1 MDIVSTAR
9 SLPLVALTVVCV
21 AVVAPALATIMKM
34 TQTTFA
40 MPEEGEVVELAG
52 LHYGIRFS
60 ADITTATYETKDG
73 KREDQVIVVWTF
85 TGSNTA
91 GKMHRVDIVVWL
103 LNEIGERVA
112 HGEGK
117 ATLSAGAKDQKLKV
131 KVKVASEVLEE
142 TTLVNVQANW
152 VS

>member
-1 MDIVSTAR
+1 
-9 SLPLVALTVVCV
+9 LV
-21 AVVAPALATIMKM
+21 AVVIVGALTAAPAVATVMKM

-40 MPEEGEVVELAG
+40 MPEEGEVVGLTG

-60 ADITTATYETKDG
+60 ADVTTAVYETKAGKDG
-73 KREDQVIVVWTF
+73 DQVIVVWTF

-91 GKMHRVDIVVWL
+91 GKMHRVDVAVWL
-103 LNEIGERVA
+103 LNEIGERMA

-117 ATLSAGAKDQKLKV
+117 ATLGAGAKEQSFKV
-131 KVKVASEVLEE
+131 KVKTTREDLQK